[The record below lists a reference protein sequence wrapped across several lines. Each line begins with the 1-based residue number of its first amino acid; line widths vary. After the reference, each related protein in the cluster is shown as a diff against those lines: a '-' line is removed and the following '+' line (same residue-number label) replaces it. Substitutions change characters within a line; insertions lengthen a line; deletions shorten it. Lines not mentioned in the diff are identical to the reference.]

1 MSFLD
6 MFRHPKELKDLSPR
20 DVQRRAA
27 RKAVLIDVRTP
38 REFENG
44 HIVGV
49 HAHPL
54 GSEREI
60 AARYPKDAE
69 IILVCQSGHRSAAAA
84 AALLRLGYTNLSHL
98 KGGMAAWHR
107 DGGPVERRG

>member
-1 MSFLD
+1 MDL
-6 MFRHPKELKDLSPR
+6 FRRPSDLKDLTPQ
-20 DVQRRAA
+20 DVQKRAT
-27 RKAVLIDVRTP
+27 RHAVLIDVRTP
-38 REFENG
+38 REFAGG
-44 HIVGV
+44 HIVGA

-54 GSEREI
+54 GSEREV

-84 AALLRLGYTNLSHL
+84 ASLIRAGFVNVAHL

-107 DGGPVERRG
+107 EGKPVERRG